1 MGLKFKLKF
10 KKFKKSVKKRIKSVG
25 KVIKKIAKA
34 TGIDKAVRWVGG
46 KIKKA
51 FKSFGKFMGKIG
63 VVGQIAMMFI
73 LPGIGGALMKG
84 LSAFS
89 QAAIGASNFIVQGV
103 GHLAKFAHTAI
114 STVGN
119 VFSNVTKG
127 VMDTLGNFGKTL
139 GKKMGFDTGGAQNF
153 FGSGDSAFSR
163 SFTNKDVSRFQNLTL
178 GEDAYQK
185 KLLSGMEKINAE
197 AALKASN
204 IQVVESKPDFVKG
217 APDASQVYGDTVP
230 TIDSTMGMTDQ
241 QIIEFNKTA
250 IDGGVTA
257 ANPDGSFSL
266 LDQQVVTP
274 EVMEIPVGELGT
286 TGSNPFLDSRGG
298 FEAVSDSVLSPELT
312 MDQKIAQ
319 GYAGKGA
326 DLLASQQNA
335 GMNLSNQSLLDKA
348 KTGISD
354 FYQDSKAAVGKK
366 VGEGIDF
373 ITDPEAII
381 DKGVELG
388 GDAIGKAV
396 QVYGTTRAQEMALV
410 AEHGEGFRT
419 PVDNSVSNV
428 YRTYIPE
435 FTTATMGQTGAGYA
449 DTTNQYESLAYSG
462 QQYGNTAYQLDTGW
476 SSYINRVGQGSQ
488 FNASSWG

>member
-1 MGLKFKLKF
+1 MGLKLKLKF
-10 KKFKKSVKKRIKSVG
+10 KKFKKSVKKRLKSVG

-34 TGIDKAVRWVGG
+34 TGLDKAVRWVGG

-51 FKSFGKFMGKIG
+51 FVSFGKFMGKIG
-63 VVGQIAMMFI
+63 VVGQVAMMFI

-84 LSAFS
+84 LSAFG
-89 QAAIGASNFIVQGV
+89 QAAAGASNFIVRGI
-103 GHLAKFAHTAI
+103 GHLANYAHTAI

-139 GKKMGFDTGGAQNF
+139 GKKMGFDTGGAERF

-185 KLLSGMEKINAE
+185 KLLSGMEKINTE

-217 APDASQVYGDTVP
+217 ATAPDASQVYGDTIP
-230 TIDSTMGMTDQ
+230 TIDSSMGMTDQ
-241 QIIEFNKTA
+241 QIIDFNQA
-250 IDGGVTA
+250 AVDGGLTNVMPDGTVELLNEQVV
-257 ANPDGSFSL
+257 NPDSL
-266 LDQQVVTP
+266 LAQVPTEGSMSAAVNQSTVYDPFTKTP
-274 EVMEIPVGELGT
+274 VDGAFSTQMSAVDPNAIFNQVPA
-286 TGSNPFLDSRGG
+286 
-298 FEAVSDSVLSPELT
+298 EAP
-312 MDQKIAQ
+312 
-319 GYAGKGA
+319 
-326 DLLASQQNA
+326 
-335 GMNLSNQSLLDKA
+335 SLLDKI
-348 KTGISD
+348 KTGTSNL
-354 FYQDSKAAVGKK
+354 YKDSKAAISGKIS
-366 VGEGIDF
+366 EGIDF

-388 GDAIGKAV
+388 GDAINKAV